1 MKRLTTED
9 FIEKS
14 KEKHNDKYDYS
25 LVKYKNA
32 HSKVKIIC
40 HNHDYL
46 GNEHGVF
53 EIAPYSHL
61 SGHGCPKCGG
71 SNILSIDEWI
81 YKAKQIHGNKY
92 DYSKITD
99 TRSSV
104 KGIII
109 CPLHGEFRQNL
120 NSHLQGAGCPMC
132 KSTLA
137 YSKKTFID
145 KANIIHNSFYNYD
158 KFVYNGNKVKGL
170 ITCPIHGDFLQ
181 TPEKHLYG
189 RGCPKCKSSK
199 MEDEIIRVLNENNIK
214 YDYQSKI
221 LNLGL
226 KTVDFYLNEY
236 GIIIEC
242 QGNHHF
248 KPIKYSYS
256 MTDDGLTKQYIKQV
270 KSDEEKYETA
280 LKMGYKIFYY
290 FNPNIIEDKTIN
302 CKYGFYKD
310 KNVYTDKETLIT
322 DVLQNEKNNSIC
334 LKENAFKMFINDF
347 KQNVSKHFTT
357 SNNGG
362 LNIKNYAIHFHELKH
377 NERDDLNKISRENRK
392 LNINTIH
399 IFEDE
404 YYERGNIIFKK
415 LKHILNLD
423 NNNKQKIMARK
434 CIIKE
439 IDSTSA
445 FDFLNK
451 NHIQGSVPATIY
463 LGAFYNDNIIGV
475 MTFLHEGKNKWNLN
489 RFASD
494 NNYICS
500 GIGGKLFKYFIK
512 NYEYDEIKSFADKR
526 WTINEDDNVYIKL
539 GFKKD
544 MILSPEYRYINGE
557 EKIRYHKFGFRKQI
571 LIKKYPNAGLN
582 INMTEREM
590 TEKLGYQRIWDCGLI
605 KYVYKL

>member
-132 KSTLA
+132 KNKQTQRKINNIIKKEA
-137 YSKKTFID
+137 YHNNKSSIINAFID
-145 KANIIHNSFYNYD
+145 
-158 KFVYNGNKVKGL
+158 
-170 ITCPIHGDFLQ
+170 
-181 TPEKHLYG
+181 
-189 RGCPKCKSSK
+189 
-199 MEDEIIRVLNENNIK
+199 
-214 YDYQSKI
+214 
-221 LNLGL
+221 
-226 KTVDFYLNEY
+226 
-236 GIIIEC
+236 
-242 QGNHHF
+242 
-248 KPIKYSYS
+248 
-256 MTDDGLTKQYIKQV
+256 
-270 KSDEEKYETA
+270 
-280 LKMGYKIFYY
+280 
-290 FNPNIIEDKTIN
+290 
-302 CKYGFYKD
+302 
-310 KNVYTDKETLIT
+310 
-322 DVLQNEKNNSIC
+322 
-334 LKENAFKMFINDF
+334 DF
-347 KQNVSKHFTT
+347 KQNVSKHFTI

-605 KYVYKL
+605 KYVYKNNK